1 MSEKIDPDR
10 NDEDRAAAPEIPG
23 EPAPES
29 RPAEP
34 EVHPKEGPAEEG
46 PSEDPAAD
54 ADRPENAL
62 EEMDPA
68 EDVSP
73 EAAAS
78 EYASAT
84 SDESEEKASSPDDAA
99 APELVA
105 KPSDPAEAEPSKD
118 ADAKTVPQKTSE
130 TADAAMNGADTLPA
144 EAPAKKRGLARK
156 ILLALLV
163 LILLAVAAV
172 GVLYT
177 QGKKKIFEEPVA
189 IREGAGV
196 EVVKDGATGRAVDIR
211 VRPGDTMR
219 SAVLRLKEAGFE
231 LDENLMRF
239 AFRLHPKTTAPM
251 HSGVFRF
258 PEGTTHAGVIDI
270 LTGPPLLDR
279 SVRIPDGA
287 PVWEVRKAFGAAEEL
302 EGKTSALDA
311 AAFAKAVGLPEGM
324 SPEGWFAPDTY
335 RYSSGTDDLALWRQA
350 YRCQKETLEAAWAT
364 RPADS
369 VLKTP
374 YEALILASII
384 EKETS
389 VDADRTKVSSVF
401 HNRLKRGMPLQ
412 TDPTVIYGIGP
423 EFNGNLTRA
432 DLRRPTPYNTYTM
445 NTLPPTPIA
454 MPSKASIEAA
464 VHPADTK
471 YLYFVARGDGTS
483 EFSRTLAEHNR
494 AVRRFILNKNQRI
507 KNKDSK

>member
-1 MSEKIDPDR
+1 MSEKIASDR
-10 NDEDRAAAPEIPG
+10 NDELEAAEPRTSGELAPETRTA
-23 EPAPES
+23 ESDVNPEMPREEGTS
-29 RPAEP
+29 GMTASDD
-34 EVHPKEGPAEEG
+34 VHADEKPKESADVTDA
-46 PSEDPAAD
+46 PSGE
-54 ADRPENAL
+54 
-62 EEMDPA
+62 
-68 EDVSP
+68 P
-73 EAAAS
+73 EAALPQEEPADK
-78 EYASAT
+78 EDAPKET
-84 SDESEEKASSPDDAA
+84 SDAETSE
-99 APELVA
+99 
-105 KPSDPAEAEPSKD
+105 EPSKKGD
-118 ADAKTVPQKTSE
+118 SE
-130 TADAAMNGADTLPA
+130 SSKGGESSEPPSDGA
-144 EAPAKKRGLARK
+144 APADGGAKPDPVSESAPVRKKSLAGK
-156 ILLALLV
+156 IFLGLLV
-163 LILLAVAAV
+163 LVLLAAAAA

-177 QGKKKIFEEPVA
+177 QGKKKIFEEPVP
-189 IREGAGV
+189 IREGAGT
-196 EVVKDGATGRAVDIR
+196 EVVREGVTLRAVDIR

-219 SAVLRLKEAGFE
+219 SVVLRLRDAGFE

-239 AFRLHPKTTAPM
+239 A
-251 HSGVFRF
+251 
-258 PEGTTHAGVIDI
+258 
-270 LTGPPLLDR
+270 
-279 SVRIPDGA
+279 
-287 PVWEVRKAFGAAEEL
+287 AAEEL
-302 EGKTSALDA
+302 EGKTAEMDA
-311 AAFAKAVGLPEGM
+311 EAFAKAVGLPEGM

-335 RYSSGTDDLALWRQA
+335 RYSSGTDDLPLWRQA
-350 YRCQKETLEAAWAT
+350 YRRQKETLETAWAT

-423 EFNGNLTRA
+423 DFNGNLTRA

-445 NTLPPTPIA
+445 NKLPPTPIA

-494 AVRRFILNKNQRI
+494 AVRRFILNKNQRS
-507 KNKDSK
+507 KTKDSK

>member
-84 SDESEEKASSPDDAA
+84 SDESEEKASSPD
-99 APELVA
+99 
-105 KPSDPAEAEPSKD
+105 
-118 ADAKTVPQKTSE
+118 
-130 TADAAMNGADTLPA
+130 AAMNGADTLPA

-163 LILLAVAAV
+163 LILLAAAAV

-231 LDENLMRF
+231 LGENLMRF

-350 YRCQKETLEAAWAT
+350 YRRQKETLESAWAT

>member
-84 SDESEEKASSPDDAA
+84 SDESEEKASSPD
-99 APELVA
+99 
-105 KPSDPAEAEPSKD
+105 
-118 ADAKTVPQKTSE
+118 
-130 TADAAMNGADTLPA
+130 AAMNGADSLPA

-163 LILLAVAAV
+163 LILLAAAAV

-350 YRCQKETLEAAWAT
+350 YRRQKETLESAWAT

>member
-78 EYASAT
+78 EYAPAT
-84 SDESEEKASSPDDAA
+84 SDESEEKASSP
-99 APELVA
+99 
-105 KPSDPAEAEPSKD
+105 
-118 ADAKTVPQKTSE
+118 
-130 TADAAMNGADTLPA
+130 DAAMNGADTLPA
-144 EAPAKKRGLARK
+144 EAPAKKRGLAGK
-156 ILLALLV
+156 VLLALLV
-163 LILLAVAAV
+163 LILLAAAAV

-196 EVVKDGATGRAVDIR
+196 EVVKDGAAGRAVDIR

-270 LTGPPLLDR
+270 LTGLPLLDR

-287 PVWEVRKAFGAAEEL
+287 PIWEVRKVFGAAEEL

-350 YRCQKETLEAAWAT
+350 YRRQKETLEAAWAT

>member
-10 NDEDRAAAPEIPG
+10 KDEDRTATPGIPG
-23 EPAPES
+23 APAPES

-34 EVHPKEGPAEEG
+34 EVRPGEKTSEERV
-46 PSEDPAAD
+46 PD
-54 ADRPENAL
+54 AGRPENA
-62 EEMDPA
+62 
-68 EDVSP
+68 SKG
-73 EAAAS
+73 EAAIEGAS
-78 EYASAT
+78 SEASGRT
-84 SDESEEKASSPDDAA
+84 SDATVGGEDEECACGDAA
-99 APELVA
+99 AGNVSSQEE
-105 KPSDPAEAEPSKD
+105 SEPAKD
-118 ADAKTVPQKTSE
+118 AGPDADGPTDSDKSDVVE
-130 TADAAMNGADTLPA
+130 DAFEPLPA
-144 EAPAKKRGLARK
+144 AAPPKKRGLAGK
-156 ILLALLV
+156 LLLGFFVLVLLA
-163 LILLAVAAV
+163 AAAA

-177 QGKKKIFEEPVA
+177 QGKKKIFEEPVS

-196 EVVKDGATGRAVDIR
+196 EVVRDGVTLRAVDVR

-219 SAVLRLKEAGFE
+219 SVVLRLRDAGFE
-231 LDENLMRF
+231 LDEHLMRF

-287 PVWEVRKAFGAAEEL
+287 PIWEVRKAFGAAEEL

-311 AAFAKAVGLPEGM
+311 AGFAKAVGLPEGM
-324 SPEGWFAPDTY
+324 CPEGWFAPDTY

-350 YRCQKETLEAAWAT
+350 YRRQKETLEAAWAT

-445 NTLPPTPIA
+445 NMLPPTPIA

>member
-1 MSEKIDPDR
+1 VSEKIDPDR

-84 SDESEEKASSPDDAA
+84 SDESEEKASSPD
-99 APELVA
+99 
-105 KPSDPAEAEPSKD
+105 
-118 ADAKTVPQKTSE
+118 
-130 TADAAMNGADTLPA
+130 AAMNGADTLPA

-163 LILLAVAAV
+163 LILLAAAAV

-196 EVVKDGATGRAVDIR
+196 ELVRDGVTLRAVDVR

-219 SAVLRLKEAGFE
+219 SVVLRLRDAGFE
-231 LDENLMRF
+231 LDEHLMRF

-302 EGKTSALDA
+302 EGKTAALDA

-350 YRCQKETLEAAWAT
+350 YRRQKETLEAAWAT

>member
-10 NDEDRAAAPEIPG
+10 KDEDRTAPPGIPG
-23 EPAPES
+23 APAPES

-34 EVHPKEGPAEEG
+34 EVRPGEKTSEERAPDDG
-46 PSEDPAAD
+46 
-54 ADRPENAL
+54 RPENASKGEAAIEGASSEASGRTSDTTVGGED
-62 EEMDPA
+62 EECACGDPA
-68 EDVSP
+68 AGNGSSQE
-73 EAAAS
+73 
-78 EYASAT
+78 
-84 SDESEEKASSPDDAA
+84 ESEPAKDAGPDADGPTDSDKSDVVEDAFEPLPAA
-99 APELVA
+99 AP
-105 KPSDPAEAEPSKD
+105 P
-118 ADAKTVPQKTSE
+118 
-130 TADAAMNGADTLPA
+130 
-144 EAPAKKRGLARK
+144 KKRGLAGK
-156 ILLALLV
+156 LFLGFFVLALL
-163 LILLAVAAV
+163 AAAAA

-177 QGKKKIFEEPVA
+177 QGKKKIFEEPVS

-196 EVVKDGATGRAVDIR
+196 EVVRDGVTLRAVDVR

-219 SAVLRLKEAGFE
+219 SVVLRLRDAGFE
-231 LDENLMRF
+231 LDEHLMRF

-287 PVWEVRKAFGAAEEL
+287 PIWEVRKAFGAAEEL

-311 AAFAKAVGLPEGM
+311 AAFAEAVGLPEGM

-350 YRCQKETLEAAWAT
+350 YRRQKETLEAAWAT

>member
-10 NDEDRAAAPEIPG
+10 KDEDRTATPGIPG
-23 EPAPES
+23 APAPES

-34 EVHPKEGPAEEG
+34 EVRPGEKTSEERAPG
-46 PSEDPAAD
+46 AG
-54 ADRPENAL
+54 RPENASKG
-62 EEMDPA
+62 EAAIEGASSEASGRTSDATVGGEDKECACGDPA
-68 EDVSP
+68 AGNGSSQE
-73 EAAAS
+73 
-78 EYASAT
+78 
-84 SDESEEKASSPDDAA
+84 ESEPAKDAGPDEDGPTDSDKSDVVEDAFEPLPAA
-99 APELVA
+99 AP
-105 KPSDPAEAEPSKD
+105 P
-118 ADAKTVPQKTSE
+118 
-130 TADAAMNGADTLPA
+130 
-144 EAPAKKRGLARK
+144 KKRGLAGK
-156 ILLALLV
+156 LLLGFFVLALL
-163 LILLAVAAV
+163 AAAAA

-177 QGKKKIFEEPVA
+177 QGKKKIFEEPVS

-196 EVVKDGATGRAVDIR
+196 EVVRDGVTLRAVDVR

-219 SAVLRLKEAGFE
+219 SVVLRLRDAGFE
-231 LDENLMRF
+231 LDEHLMRF

-287 PVWEVRKAFGAAEEL
+287 PIWEVRKAFGAAEEL
-302 EGKTSALDA
+302 EGKTSVLDA
-311 AAFAKAVGLPEGM
+311 AAFAEAVGLPEGM

-350 YRCQKETLEAAWAT
+350 YRRQKETLEAAWAT

-423 EFNGNLTRA
+423 EFDGNLTRA

-471 YLYFVARGDGTS
+471 YLYFVARGDGAS

>member
-10 NDEDRAAAPEIPG
+10 KDEDRTATPGIPG
-23 EPAPES
+23 APAPEA

-34 EVHPKEGPAEEG
+34 EVRPGEKTSEERA
-46 PSEDPAAD
+46 PD
-54 ADRPENAL
+54 AGRPENASKGEAAIEGASSEASGRMSDATVGGED
-62 EEMDPA
+62 EECACGDPA
-68 EDVSP
+68 AGNVSSQ
-73 EAAAS
+73 E
-78 EYASAT
+78 
-84 SDESEEKASSPDDAA
+84 ESEPAKDAGPDADGPTDSDKSDVVEDAFEPLPAA
-99 APELVA
+99 AP
-105 KPSDPAEAEPSKD
+105 P
-118 ADAKTVPQKTSE
+118 
-130 TADAAMNGADTLPA
+130 
-144 EAPAKKRGLARK
+144 KKRGLAGK
-156 ILLALLV
+156 LLLGFFVLVLLA
-163 LILLAVAAV
+163 AAAA

-177 QGKKKIFEEPVA
+177 QGKKKIFEEPVS

-196 EVVKDGATGRAVDIR
+196 EVVRDGVTLRAVDVR

-219 SAVLRLKEAGFE
+219 SVVLRLRDAGFE
-231 LDENLMRF
+231 LDEHLMRF

-287 PVWEVRKAFGAAEEL
+287 PIWEVRKAFGAAEEL
-302 EGKTSALDA
+302 EGKTSVLDA
-311 AAFAKAVGLPEGM
+311 AAFAEAVGLPEGM

-350 YRCQKETLEAAWAT
+350 YRRQKETLEAAWAT

>member
-1 MSEKIDPDR
+1 MSEKIASDR
-10 NDEDRAAAPEIPG
+10 NDELADAESRTPEDPAPETRTAESEVRPEEGTDGTPAVDAAPADDKTGESSVVTNEPSG
-23 EPAPES
+23 EPQEVSTREEPSEKDAALKETPAVEAAEKSAAEREAEDPKGSEAALPDSAEPAP
-29 RPAEP
+29 AET
-34 EVHPKEGPAEEG
+34 
-46 PSEDPAAD
+46 
-54 ADRPENAL
+54 R
-62 EEMDPA
+62 
-68 EDVSP
+68 
-73 EAAAS
+73 
-78 EYASAT
+78 T
-84 SDESEEKASSPDDAA
+84 
-99 APELVA
+99 
-105 KPSDPAEAEPSKD
+105 EAEP
-118 ADAKTVPQKTSE
+118 VPVR
-130 TADAAMNGADTLPA
+130 
-144 EAPAKKRGLARK
+144 KKSLVGK

-163 LILLAVAAV
+163 LVLLAVAAA

-177 QGKKKIFEEPVA
+177 QGKKKIFEEPVS
-189 IREGAGV
+189 IRDGAGV
-196 EVVKDGATGRAVDIR
+196 ELVRDGVTLRAVDVR

-219 SAVLRLKEAGFE
+219 SVVLRLRDAGFE
-231 LDENLMRF
+231 LDEHLMRF

-350 YRCQKETLEAAWAT
+350 YRRQKETLEAAWAT

-423 EFNGNLTRA
+423 DFNGNLTRA

-494 AVRRFILNKNQRI
+494 AVRRFILNKNQRS
-507 KNKDSK
+507 KTKDSK

>member
-10 NDEDRAAAPEIPG
+10 KDEDRTATPGIPG
-23 EPAPES
+23 APAPES

-34 EVHPKEGPAEEG
+34 EVRPGEKTSEERA
-46 PSEDPAAD
+46 PD
-54 ADRPENAL
+54 AGRPENASKGEAAIEGASSEASGRTSDATVGGED
-62 EEMDPA
+62 EECACGDPA
-68 EDVSP
+68 AGNVSSQ
-73 EAAAS
+73 E
-78 EYASAT
+78 
-84 SDESEEKASSPDDAA
+84 ESEPAKDAGPDADGPTDSDKSDVVEDAFEPLPAA
-99 APELVA
+99 AP
-105 KPSDPAEAEPSKD
+105 P
-118 ADAKTVPQKTSE
+118 
-130 TADAAMNGADTLPA
+130 
-144 EAPAKKRGLARK
+144 KKRGLAGK
-156 ILLALLV
+156 LLLGFFVLVLLA
-163 LILLAVAAV
+163 AAAA

-177 QGKKKIFEEPVA
+177 QGKKKIFEEPVS

-196 EVVKDGATGRAVDIR
+196 EVVRDGVTLRAVDVR

-219 SAVLRLKEAGFE
+219 SVVLRLRDAGFE
-231 LDENLMRF
+231 LDEHLMRF

-287 PVWEVRKAFGAAEEL
+287 PIWEVRKAFGAAEEL

-311 AAFAKAVGLPEGM
+311 AGFAKAVGLPEGM

-350 YRCQKETLEAAWAT
+350 YRRQKETLEAAWAT

-423 EFNGNLTRA
+423 EFDGNLTRA

>member
-10 NDEDRAAAPEIPG
+10 KDEDRTATPGIPG
-23 EPAPES
+23 APAPES

-34 EVHPKEGPAEEG
+34 EVRPGEKTSEERA
-46 PSEDPAAD
+46 PD
-54 ADRPENAL
+54 AGRPENASKGEAAIEGASSEASGRTSDATVGGED
-62 EEMDPA
+62 EECACGDPA
-68 EDVSP
+68 AGNVSSQ
-73 EAAAS
+73 E
-78 EYASAT
+78 
-84 SDESEEKASSPDDAA
+84 ESEPAKDAGPDADGPTDSDKSDVVEDAFEPLPAA
-99 APELVA
+99 AP
-105 KPSDPAEAEPSKD
+105 P
-118 ADAKTVPQKTSE
+118 
-130 TADAAMNGADTLPA
+130 
-144 EAPAKKRGLARK
+144 KKRGLAGK
-156 ILLALLV
+156 LLLGFFVLVLLA
-163 LILLAVAAV
+163 AAAA

-177 QGKKKIFEEPVA
+177 QGKKKIFEEPVS

-196 EVVKDGATGRAVDIR
+196 EVVRDGVTLRAVDVR

-219 SAVLRLKEAGFE
+219 SVVLRLRDAGFE
-231 LDENLMRF
+231 LDEHLMRF

-270 LTGPPLLDR
+270 LTGPPLLDC

-287 PVWEVRKAFGAAEEL
+287 PIWEVRKAFGAAEEL
-302 EGKTSALDA
+302 EGKTSVLDA
-311 AAFAKAVGLPEGM
+311 AAFAEAVGLPEGM

-350 YRCQKETLEAAWAT
+350 YRRQKETLEAAWAT

>member
-1 MSEKIDPDR
+1 MSEKIASDR
-10 NDEDRAAAPEIPG
+10 NDELEAAEPRTSG
-23 EPAPES
+23 EPAPET
-29 RPAEP
+29 RTAESDVNP
-34 EVHPKEGPAEEG
+34 EMPREEGTSGMTASDDVHADKKPKESVDVTDA
-46 PSEDPAAD
+46 PSGE
-54 ADRPENAL
+54 
-62 EEMDPA
+62 
-68 EDVSP
+68 P
-73 EAAAS
+73 EAALPQEEPADKEDAPKETS
-78 EYASAT
+78 E
-84 SDESEEKASSPDDAA
+84 
-99 APELVA
+99 
-105 KPSDPAEAEPSKD
+105 EPSKKGD
-118 ADAKTVPQKTSE
+118 SE
-130 TADAAMNGADTLPA
+130 SSKGGESSEPPSDGA
-144 EAPAKKRGLARK
+144 APADGGAKPDPVSESAPVRKKSLAGK
-156 ILLALLV
+156 IFLGLLV
-163 LILLAVAAV
+163 LVLLAAAAA

-177 QGKKKIFEEPVA
+177 QGKKKIFEEPVP
-189 IREGAGV
+189 IREGAGT
-196 EVVKDGATGRAVDIR
+196 EVVREGVTLRAVDIR

-219 SAVLRLKEAGFE
+219 SVVLRLRDAGFE

-287 PVWEVRKAFGAAEEL
+287 PIWEVRKAFGAAEEL
-302 EGKTSALDA
+302 EGKTAEMDA
-311 AAFAKAVGLPEGM
+311 EAFAKAVGLPEGM

-335 RYSSGTDDLALWRQA
+335 RYSSGTDDLPLWRQA
-350 YRCQKETLEAAWAT
+350 YRRQKETLEAAWAT

-423 EFNGNLTRA
+423 DFNGNLTRA

-445 NTLPPTPIA
+445 NKLPPTPIA

-494 AVRRFILNKNQRI
+494 AVRRFILNKNQRS
-507 KNKDSK
+507 KTKDSK

>member
-10 NDEDRAAAPEIPG
+10 KDEDRTATPVIPG
-23 EPAPES
+23 APAPES

-34 EVHPKEGPAEEG
+34 EVRPGEET
-46 PSEDPAAD
+46 PEERAPD
-54 ADRPENAL
+54 AGRPENASK
-62 EEMDPA
+62 E
-68 EDVSP
+68 
-73 EAAAS
+73 EAALEGAS
-78 EYASAT
+78 SEASASDRT
-84 SDESEEKASSPDDAA
+84 SDATVGGEDQECACGDAA
-99 APELVA
+99 AGNGSSLEE
-105 KPSDPAEAEPSKD
+105 SEPAKD
-118 ADAKTVPQKTSE
+118 AGPDADGPTDSDKSDVVEDASE
-130 TADAAMNGADTLPA
+130 PLPA
-144 EAPAKKRGLARK
+144 VAPPKKRGLAGK
-156 ILLALLV
+156 LLLGFFV
-163 LILLAVAAV
+163 LAFLAASAA

-177 QGKKKIFEEPVA
+177 QGKKKIFEEPVS

-196 EVVKDGATGRAVDIR
+196 ELVRDGVTLRAVDIR

-219 SAVLRLKEAGFE
+219 SVVLRLWDAGFE
-231 LDENLMRF
+231 LDEHLMRF

-270 LTGPPLLDR
+270 LTGLPLLDR
-279 SVRIPDGA
+279 TVRIPDGA
-287 PVWEVRKAFGAAEEL
+287 PIWEVRKAFGAAEEL
-302 EGKTSALDA
+302 EGKTAEMDA
-311 AAFAKAVGLPEGM
+311 EAFAKAVGLPEGM

-335 RYSSGTDDLALWRQA
+335 RYSSGTDDLPLWRQA
-350 YRCQKETLEAAWAT
+350 YRRQKETLEAAWAT

-423 EFNGNLTRA
+423 DFNGNLTRA

-445 NTLPPTPIA
+445 NKLPPTPIA

-494 AVRRFILNKNQRI
+494 AVRRFILNKNLRS
-507 KNKDSK
+507 KTKDSK

>member
-23 EPAPES
+23 EPAPEF

-84 SDESEEKASSPDDAA
+84 SDESEEKASSR
-99 APELVA
+99 
-105 KPSDPAEAEPSKD
+105 
-118 ADAKTVPQKTSE
+118 
-130 TADAAMNGADTLPA
+130 DAAMNGADTLPA

-163 LILLAVAAV
+163 LILLAAAAV

-350 YRCQKETLEAAWAT
+350 YRRQKETLEAAWAT

>member
-84 SDESEEKASSPDDAA
+84 SDESEEKASSPD
-99 APELVA
+99 
-105 KPSDPAEAEPSKD
+105 
-118 ADAKTVPQKTSE
+118 
-130 TADAAMNGADTLPA
+130 AAMNGADTLPA

-163 LILLAVAAV
+163 LILLAAAAV

-177 QGKKKIFEEPVA
+177 QGEKKIFEEPVA

-350 YRCQKETLEAAWAT
+350 YRRQKETLEAAWAT

>member
-84 SDESEEKASSPDDAA
+84 SDESEEKASSPD
-99 APELVA
+99 
-105 KPSDPAEAEPSKD
+105 
-118 ADAKTVPQKTSE
+118 
-130 TADAAMNGADTLPA
+130 AAMNGADTLPA

-163 LILLAVAAV
+163 LILLAAAAV

-196 EVVKDGATGRAVDIR
+196 EVVKDGATGRAVDVR

-219 SAVLRLKEAGFE
+219 SVVLRLRDAGFE
-231 LDENLMRF
+231 LDEHLMRF

-350 YRCQKETLEAAWAT
+350 YRRQKETLEAAWAT

>member
-1 MSEKIDPDR
+1 MSEKIASDR
-10 NDEDRAAAPEIPG
+10 NDELEAAEPRTSGELAPETRTA
-23 EPAPES
+23 ESDVNPEMPREEGTS
-29 RPAEP
+29 GMTASDD
-34 EVHPKEGPAEEG
+34 VHADEKPKESADVTDA
-46 PSEDPAAD
+46 PSGE
-54 ADRPENAL
+54 
-62 EEMDPA
+62 
-68 EDVSP
+68 P
-73 EAAAS
+73 EAALPQEEPADK
-78 EYASAT
+78 EDAPKET
-84 SDESEEKASSPDDAA
+84 SDAETSE
-99 APELVA
+99 
-105 KPSDPAEAEPSKD
+105 EPSKKGD
-118 ADAKTVPQKTSE
+118 SE
-130 TADAAMNGADTLPA
+130 SSKGGESSEPPSDGA
-144 EAPAKKRGLARK
+144 APADGGAKPDPVSESAPVRKKSLAGK
-156 ILLALLV
+156 IFLGLLV
-163 LILLAVAAV
+163 LVLLAAAAA

-177 QGKKKIFEEPVA
+177 QGKKKIFEEPVP
-189 IREGAGV
+189 IREGAGT
-196 EVVKDGATGRAVDIR
+196 EVVREGVTLRAVDIR

-219 SAVLRLKEAGFE
+219 SVVLRLRDAGFE

-270 LTGPPLLDR
+270 LTGLPLLDR
-279 SVRIPDGA
+279 TVRIPDGA
-287 PVWEVRKAFGAAEEL
+287 PIWEVRKAFGAAEEL
-302 EGKTSALDA
+302 EGKTAEMDA
-311 AAFAKAVGLPEGM
+311 EAFAKAVGLPEGM

-335 RYSSGTDDLALWRQA
+335 RYSSGTDDLPLWRQA
-350 YRCQKETLEAAWAT
+350 YRRQKETLETAWAT

-423 EFNGNLTRA
+423 DFNGNLTRA

-445 NTLPPTPIA
+445 NKLPPTPIA

-494 AVRRFILNKNQRI
+494 AVRRFILNKNQRS
-507 KNKDSK
+507 KTKDSK

>member
-10 NDEDRAAAPEIPG
+10 KDEDRTATPVIPG
-23 EPAPES
+23 APAPES

-34 EVHPKEGPAEEG
+34 EVRPGEET
-46 PSEDPAAD
+46 PEERAPD
-54 ADRPENAL
+54 AGRPENASK
-62 EEMDPA
+62 E
-68 EDVSP
+68 
-73 EAAAS
+73 EAALEGAS
-78 EYASAT
+78 SEASASDRT
-84 SDESEEKASSPDDAA
+84 SDATVGGEDQECACGDAA
-99 APELVA
+99 AGNGSSLEE
-105 KPSDPAEAEPSKD
+105 SEPAKD
-118 ADAKTVPQKTSE
+118 AGPAADGLTDSDKSDVVEDASE
-130 TADAAMNGADTLPA
+130 PLPA
-144 EAPAKKRGLARK
+144 VAPPKKRGLAGK
-156 ILLALLV
+156 LLLGFFVLALL
-163 LILLAVAAV
+163 AASAA

-177 QGKKKIFEEPVA
+177 QGKKKIFEEPVS

-196 EVVKDGATGRAVDIR
+196 ELVRDGVTLRAVDIR

-219 SAVLRLKEAGFE
+219 SVVLRLRDAGFE

-270 LTGPPLLDR
+270 LTGPPLQDR

-287 PVWEVRKAFGAAEEL
+287 PIWEVRKAFGAAEEL
-302 EGKTSALDA
+302 EGKTAEMDA
-311 AAFAKAVGLPEGM
+311 EAFAKAVGLPEGM

-335 RYSSGTDDLALWRQA
+335 RYSSGTDDLPLWRQA
-350 YRCQKETLEAAWAT
+350 YRRQKETLEAAWAT

-423 EFNGNLTRA
+423 DFNGNLTRA

-445 NTLPPTPIA
+445 NKLPPTPIA

-494 AVRRFILNKNQRI
+494 AVRRFILNKNQRS
-507 KNKDSK
+507 KTKDSK

>member
-1 MSEKIDPDR
+1 MSDKIPSDR
-10 NDEDRAAAPEIPG
+10 NDELRAANPLSSGETAPEPRTAEPDAG
-23 EPAPES
+23 PEVSREEGTSGTNASDAVAAGAQPEESAAVQAAPSEESESALPREEPVEKEAAPKETPAVEAAEKPAAEREAQDPKGSEADAPDPVEPAP
-29 RPAEP
+29 
-34 EVHPKEGPAEEG
+34 
-46 PSEDPAAD
+46 SE
-54 ADRPENAL
+54 
-62 EEMDPA
+62 
-68 EDVSP
+68 
-73 EAAAS
+73 
-78 EYASAT
+78 T
-84 SDESEEKASSPDDAA
+84 KTESEP
-99 APELVA
+99 APVRKKSLV
-105 KPSDPAEAEPSKD
+105 
-118 ADAKTVPQKTSE
+118 
-130 TADAAMNGADTLPA
+130 G
-144 EAPAKKRGLARK
+144 K
-156 ILLALLV
+156 ILLGLLV
-163 LILLAVAAV
+163 LALLAAAAV

-350 YRCQKETLEAAWAT
+350 YRRQKETLEAAWAT

>member
-1 MSEKIDPDR
+1 MSEKIASDR
-10 NDEDRAAAPEIPG
+10 NDEHEAAEPRTSG
-23 EPAPES
+23 EPAPET
-29 RPAEP
+29 RTAESDVNP
-34 EVHPKEGPAEEG
+34 EMPREEGTTGTTASDDVHADEKPKESADVTDAPSGEPQAALPQEEPADK
-46 PSEDPAAD
+46 EDAPKET
-54 ADRPENAL
+54 PT
-62 EEMDPA
+62 A
-68 EDVSP
+68 E
-73 EAAAS
+73 
-78 EYASAT
+78 T
-84 SDESEEKASSPDDAA
+84 SG
-99 APELVA
+99 
-105 KPSDPAEAEPSKD
+105 EPSKKGD
-118 ADAKTVPQKTSE
+118 EERAKTAESSE
-130 TADAAMNGADTLPA
+130 LLSDGA
-144 EAPAKKRGLARK
+144 APADGGAKPDPVPEPAPVRKKGLAGK
-156 ILLALLV
+156 IFLGIFVLVLLA
-163 LILLAVAAV
+163 AAAA

-177 QGKKKIFEEPVA
+177 QGKKKIFEEPVP
-189 IREGAGV
+189 IREGAGT
-196 EVVKDGATGRAVDIR
+196 EVVREGVTQRVVDI
-211 VRPGDTMR
+211 
-219 SAVLRLKEAGFE
+219 
-231 LDENLMRF
+231 LMRF

-287 PVWEVRKAFGAAEEL
+287 PIWEVRKAFGAAEEL
-302 EGKTSALDA
+302 EGKTAEMDA
-311 AAFAKAVGLPEGM
+311 EAFAKAVGLPEGM

-350 YRCQKETLEAAWAT
+350 YRRQKETLEAAWAT

-423 EFNGNLTRA
+423 DFNGNLTRA

-445 NTLPPTPIA
+445 NKLPPTPIA

-494 AVRRFILNKNQRI
+494 AVRRFILNKNQRS
-507 KNKDSK
+507 KTKDSK

>member
-84 SDESEEKASSPDDAA
+84 SDESEEKASSPD
-99 APELVA
+99 
-105 KPSDPAEAEPSKD
+105 
-118 ADAKTVPQKTSE
+118 
-130 TADAAMNGADTLPA
+130 AAMNGADTLPA

-163 LILLAVAAV
+163 LILLAAAAV

-219 SAVLRLKEAGFE
+219 SAVLRLKEVGFE

-350 YRCQKETLEAAWAT
+350 YRRQKETLEAAWAT

>member
-1 MSEKIDPDR
+1 MSEKINPDR

-84 SDESEEKASSPDDAA
+84 SDESEEKASSPD
-99 APELVA
+99 
-105 KPSDPAEAEPSKD
+105 
-118 ADAKTVPQKTSE
+118 
-130 TADAAMNGADTLPA
+130 AAMNGADTLPA

-163 LILLAVAAV
+163 LILLAAAAV

-350 YRCQKETLEAAWAT
+350 YRRQKETLEAAWAT

>member
-10 NDEDRAAAPEIPG
+10 KDEDRTATPVIPG
-23 EPAPES
+23 APAPES

-34 EVHPKEGPAEEG
+34 EVRPGEET
-46 PSEDPAAD
+46 PEERAPD
-54 ADRPENAL
+54 AGRPENASK
-62 EEMDPA
+62 E
-68 EDVSP
+68 
-73 EAAAS
+73 EAALEGAS
-78 EYASAT
+78 SEASASDRT
-84 SDESEEKASSPDDAA
+84 SDATVGGEDQECACGDAA
-99 APELVA
+99 AGNGSSLEE
-105 KPSDPAEAEPSKD
+105 SEPAKD
-118 ADAKTVPQKTSE
+118 AGPDADGPTDSDKSDVVEDASE
-130 TADAAMNGADTLPA
+130 PLPA
-144 EAPAKKRGLARK
+144 AAPPKKRGLAGK
-156 ILLALLV
+156 LLLGFFV
-163 LILLAVAAV
+163 LAFLAASAA

-177 QGKKKIFEEPVA
+177 QGKKKIFEEPVS

-196 EVVKDGATGRAVDIR
+196 ELVRDGVTLRAVDIR

-219 SAVLRLKEAGFE
+219 SVVLRLRDAGFE

-270 LTGPPLLDR
+270 LTGLPLLDR
-279 SVRIPDGA
+279 TVRIPDGA
-287 PVWEVRKAFGAAEEL
+287 PIWEVRKAFGAAEEL
-302 EGKTSALDA
+302 EGKTAEMDA
-311 AAFAKAVGLPEGM
+311 EAFAKAVGLPEGM

-335 RYSSGTDDLALWRQA
+335 RYSSGTDDLPLWRQA
-350 YRCQKETLEAAWAT
+350 YRRQKETLEAAWAT

-423 EFNGNLTRA
+423 DFNGNLTRA

-445 NTLPPTPIA
+445 NKLPPTPIA

-494 AVRRFILNKNQRI
+494 AVRRFILNKTQR
-507 KNKDSK
+507 KKDSK

>member
-23 EPAPES
+23 APAPES

-34 EVHPKEGPAEEG
+34 EIRPGEET
-46 PSEDPAAD
+46 SEERAPD
-54 ADRPENAL
+54 AGRPENASK
-62 EEMDPA
+62 E
-68 EDVSP
+68 
-73 EAAAS
+73 EAALEGAS
-78 EYASAT
+78 SEASASDRT
-84 SDESEEKASSPDDAA
+84 SDATVGGEDQECACGDAA
-99 APELVA
+99 AGNGSSLEE
-105 KPSDPAEAEPSKD
+105 SEPAKD
-118 ADAKTVPQKTSE
+118 AGPDADGPTDSNKSDVVEDASE
-130 TADAAMNGADTLPA
+130 PLPA
-144 EAPAKKRGLARK
+144 AAPPKKRGLAGK
-156 ILLALLV
+156 LLLGFFVLALLT
-163 LILLAVAAV
+163 AAAA

-177 QGKKKIFEEPVA
+177 QGKKKIFEEPVS

-196 EVVKDGATGRAVDIR
+196 ELVRDGVTLRAVDVR

-219 SAVLRLKEAGFE
+219 SVVLRLRDAGFE
-231 LDENLMRF
+231 LDEHLMRF

-287 PVWEVRKAFGAAEEL
+287 PVWEVRKTFGAAEEL

-335 RYSSGTDDLALWRQA
+335 RYSSGTDDLPLWRQA
-350 YRCQKETLEAAWAT
+350 YRRQKETLEAAWAT

-423 EFNGNLTRA
+423 DFNGNLTRA

-445 NTLPPTPIA
+445 NKLPPTPIA

-494 AVRRFILNKNQRI
+494 AVRRFILNKNQRS
-507 KNKDSK
+507 KTKDSK

>member
-46 PSEDPAAD
+46 PSEEPAAD

-84 SDESEEKASSPDDAA
+84 SDESEEKASSPD
-99 APELVA
+99 
-105 KPSDPAEAEPSKD
+105 
-118 ADAKTVPQKTSE
+118 
-130 TADAAMNGADTLPA
+130 AAMNGADTLPA

-163 LILLAVAAV
+163 LILLAAAAV

-350 YRCQKETLEAAWAT
+350 YRRQKETLESAWAT

-483 EFSRTLAEHNR
+483 KFSRTLAEHNR

>member
-10 NDEDRAAAPEIPG
+10 KDEDRTATPGIPG
-23 EPAPES
+23 APAPES

-34 EVHPKEGPAEEG
+34 EVRPGEKTSEERA
-46 PSEDPAAD
+46 PD
-54 ADRPENAL
+54 AGRPENASKGEAAIEGASSEASGRTSDATVGGED
-62 EEMDPA
+62 EECACGDPA
-68 EDVSP
+68 AGNGSSQE
-73 EAAAS
+73 
-78 EYASAT
+78 
-84 SDESEEKASSPDDAA
+84 ESEPAKDAGPDEDGPTDSDKSDVVEDAFEPLSAA
-99 APELVA
+99 AP
-105 KPSDPAEAEPSKD
+105 P
-118 ADAKTVPQKTSE
+118 
-130 TADAAMNGADTLPA
+130 
-144 EAPAKKRGLARK
+144 KKRGLAGKR
-156 ILLALLV
+156 LRGFFVLALL
-163 LILLAVAAV
+163 AAAAA

-177 QGKKKIFEEPVA
+177 QGKKKIFEEPVS

-196 EVVKDGATGRAVDIR
+196 EVVRDGVTLRAVDVR

-219 SAVLRLKEAGFE
+219 SVVLRLRDAGFE
-231 LDENLMRF
+231 LDEHLMRF

-287 PVWEVRKAFGAAEEL
+287 PIWEVRKAFGAAEEL
-302 EGKTSALDA
+302 EGKTSVLDA
-311 AAFAKAVGLPEGM
+311 AAFAEAVGLPEGM

-350 YRCQKETLEAAWAT
+350 YRRQKETLEAAWAT

-369 VLKTP
+369 VLTTP

-423 EFNGNLTRA
+423 DFNGNLTRA

-445 NTLPPTPIA
+445 NKLPPTPIA

-494 AVRRFILNKNQRI
+494 AVRRFILNKTQR
-507 KNKDSK
+507 KKDSK

>member
-1 MSEKIDPDR
+1 MSEKIASDR
-10 NDEDRAAAPEIPG
+10 NDELEAAEPRSCG
-23 EPAPES
+23 EPAPET
-29 RPAEP
+29 RTAESDVGP
-34 EVHPKEGPAEEG
+34 DVPRKEGACGTHASDAAPKE
-46 PSEDPAAD
+46 AD
-54 ADRPENAL
+54 
-62 EEMDPA
+62 
-68 EDVSP
+68 P
-73 EAAAS
+73 EAS
-78 EYASAT
+78 ASAT
-84 SDESEEKASSPDDAA
+84 DAPLAETESTAPDEEPSDKESAPKESLEIEPSDAPEAPGNADDPTETKAPAPDSVESAPSEAKTESEPPPGRRKS
-99 APELVA
+99 
-105 KPSDPAEAEPSKD
+105 
-118 ADAKTVPQKTSE
+118 
-130 TADAAMNGADTLPA
+130 
-144 EAPAKKRGLARK
+144 LAGR
-156 ILLALLV
+156 IFLGVVVLALL
-163 LILLAVAAV
+163 AAAAA

-177 QGKKKIFEEPVA
+177 QGKKKIFEEPVPIRDGA
-189 IREGAGV
+189 GTEVVREGV
-196 EVVKDGATGRAVDIR
+196 TTRAVDIR

-270 LTGPPLLDR
+270 LTGLPLLDR
-279 SVRIPDGA
+279 TVRIPDGA
-287 PVWEVRKAFGAAEEL
+287 PIWEVRKTFGAAEEL
-302 EGKTSALDA
+302 EGKTAEMDA
-311 AAFAKAVGLPEGM
+311 EAFAKAVGLPEGM

-335 RYSSGTDDLALWRQA
+335 RYSSGTDDLPLWRQA
-350 YRCQKETLEAAWAT
+350 YRRQKETLEAAWAT

-423 EFNGNLTRA
+423 DFNGNLTRA

-445 NTLPPTPIA
+445 NKLPPTPIA

-494 AVRRFILNKNQRI
+494 AVRRFILNKSQR
-507 KNKDSK
+507 KKDSK

>member
-84 SDESEEKASSPDDAA
+84 SDESEEKASSPD
-99 APELVA
+99 
-105 KPSDPAEAEPSKD
+105 
-118 ADAKTVPQKTSE
+118 
-130 TADAAMNGADTLPA
+130 AAMNGADTLPA

-163 LILLAVAAV
+163 LILLAAAAV

-196 EVVKDGATGRAVDIR
+196 ELVRDGVTLRAVDVR

-219 SAVLRLKEAGFE
+219 SVVLRLRDAGFE
-231 LDENLMRF
+231 LDEHLMRF

-302 EGKTSALDA
+302 EGKTAALDA

-350 YRCQKETLEAAWAT
+350 YRRQKETLEAAWAT

>member
-84 SDESEEKASSPDDAA
+84 SDESEEKASSPD
-99 APELVA
+99 
-105 KPSDPAEAEPSKD
+105 
-118 ADAKTVPQKTSE
+118 
-130 TADAAMNGADTLPA
+130 AAMNGADTLPA

-163 LILLAVAAV
+163 LILLAAAAV

-350 YRCQKETLEAAWAT
+350 YRRQKETLEAAWAT

>member
-84 SDESEEKASSPDDAA
+84 SDESEEKASSPD
-99 APELVA
+99 
-105 KPSDPAEAEPSKD
+105 
-118 ADAKTVPQKTSE
+118 
-130 TADAAMNGADTLPA
+130 AAMNGADTLPA

-163 LILLAVAAV
+163 LILLAAAAV

-350 YRCQKETLEAAWAT
+350 YRRQKETLESAWAT

>member
-10 NDEDRAAAPEIPG
+10 KDEDRTAPPGIPG
-23 EPAPES
+23 APAPES

-34 EVHPKEGPAEEG
+34 EVRPGEKTSEERA
-46 PSEDPAAD
+46 PD
-54 ADRPENAL
+54 AGRPENASKGEAAIEGASSEASGRTSDATVGGED
-62 EEMDPA
+62 EECACGDPA
-68 EDVSP
+68 AGNVSSQ
-73 EAAAS
+73 E
-78 EYASAT
+78 
-84 SDESEEKASSPDDAA
+84 ESEPAKDAGPDADGPTDSDKSDVVEDAFEPLPAA
-99 APELVA
+99 AP
-105 KPSDPAEAEPSKD
+105 P
-118 ADAKTVPQKTSE
+118 
-130 TADAAMNGADTLPA
+130 
-144 EAPAKKRGLARK
+144 KKRGLAGK
-156 ILLALLV
+156 LLLGFFVLVLLA
-163 LILLAVAAV
+163 AAAA

-177 QGKKKIFEEPVA
+177 QGKKKIFEEPVS

-196 EVVKDGATGRAVDIR
+196 EVVRDGVTLRAVDVR

-219 SAVLRLKEAGFE
+219 SVVLRLRDAGFE
-231 LDENLMRF
+231 LDEHLMRF

-287 PVWEVRKAFGAAEEL
+287 PIWEVRKAFGAAEEL
-302 EGKTSALDA
+302 EGKTSVLDA
-311 AAFAKAVGLPEGM
+311 AAFAEAVGLPEGM

-350 YRCQKETLEAAWAT
+350 YRRQKETLEAAWAM

>member
-84 SDESEEKASSPDDAA
+84 SDESEEKASSPD
-99 APELVA
+99 
-105 KPSDPAEAEPSKD
+105 
-118 ADAKTVPQKTSE
+118 
-130 TADAAMNGADTLPA
+130 AAMNGADTLPA

-163 LILLAVAAV
+163 LILLAAAAV

-350 YRCQKETLEAAWAT
+350 YRRQKETLEAAWAT

-423 EFNGNLTRA
+423 DFNGNLTRA

-445 NTLPPTPIA
+445 NKLPPTPIA

-494 AVRRFILNKNQRI
+494 AVRRFILNKNQQ
-507 KNKDSK
+507 KKTKDSK

>member
-23 EPAPES
+23 KPAPES

-34 EVHPKEGPAEEG
+34 EVRPKEESSEERAAAAE
-46 PSEDPAAD
+46 
-54 ADRPENAL
+54 RPENAS
-62 EEMDPA
+62 EEMAPA

-78 EYASAT
+78 ENASAT
-84 SDESEEKASSPDDAA
+84 SDESGERASSPDDAA
-99 APELVA
+99 APESDA
-105 KPSDPAEAEPSKD
+105 KPSDPTEAEPSKD
-118 ADAKTVPQKTSE
+118 ADAETVPQKLSE
-130 TADAAMNGADTLPA
+130 TADAAVDGTDSLSAK
-144 EAPAKKRGLARK
+144 APGKKRGLAGK
-156 ILLALLV
+156 ILLGLLV
-163 LILLAVAAV
+163 LMLLAAAAA

-177 QGKKKIFEEPVA
+177 QGKKKIFEEPVTV
-189 IREGAGV
+189 REGAGV
-196 EVVKDGATGRAVDIR
+196 EVVKDGISQRAVDIR

-231 LDENLMRF
+231 LDERLMRF

-270 LTGPPLLDR
+270 LTGLPLLDR
-279 SVRIPDGA
+279 TVRIPDGA
-287 PVWEVRKAFGAAEEL
+287 PIWEVRKVFGAAEEL
-302 EGKTSALDA
+302 EGKTETLDA
-311 AAFAKAVGLPEGM
+311 EAFAKAVGLPEGM

-335 RYSSGTDDLALWRQA
+335 RYSSGTDDLPLWRQA
-350 YRCQKETLEAAWAT
+350 YRRQKETLEAAWAT

-423 EFNGNLTRA
+423 DFNGNLTRA

-445 NTLPPTPIA
+445 NKLPPTPIA

-494 AVRRFILNKNQRI
+494 AVRRFILNKNQRS
-507 KNKDSK
+507 KTKDSK

>member
-1 MSEKIDPDR
+1 MSEKIASDR
-10 NDEDRAAAPEIPG
+10 NDEHEAAEPRTSG
-23 EPAPES
+23 EPAPET
-29 RPAEP
+29 RTAESDVNP
-34 EVHPKEGPAEEG
+34 EMPREEGTTGTTASDDVHADEKPKESADVTDAPSGEPQAALPQEEPADKEDAPKETPAAG
-46 PSEDPAAD
+46 AQPDPAPAP
-54 ADRPENAL
+54 APAPNPRPPGNNGHAMSDL
-62 EEMDPA
+62 
-68 EDVSP
+68 VLFK
-73 EAAAS
+73 EAAPPVI
-78 EYASAT
+78 YT
-84 SDESEEKASSPDDAA
+84 
-99 APELVA
+99 
-105 KPSDPAEAEPSKD
+105 
-118 ADAKTVPQKTSE
+118 Q
-130 TADAAMNGADTLPA
+130 G
-144 EAPAKKRGLARK
+144 
-156 ILLALLV
+156 
-163 LILLAVAAV
+163 

-177 QGKKKIFEEPVA
+177 QGKKKIFEEPVP
-189 IREGAGV
+189 IREGAGT
-196 EVVKDGATGRAVDIR
+196 EVVREGVTQRVVDIR

-219 SAVLRLKEAGFE
+219 SAVLRLRDAGFE

-287 PVWEVRKAFGAAEEL
+287 PIWEVRKAFGAAEEL
-302 EGKTSALDA
+302 EGKTAEMDA
-311 AAFAKAVGLPEGM
+311 EAFAKAVGLPEGM

-350 YRCQKETLEAAWAT
+350 YRRQKETLEAAWAT

-423 EFNGNLTRA
+423 DFNGNLTRA

-445 NTLPPTPIA
+445 NKLPPTPIA

-494 AVRRFILNKNQRI
+494 AVRRFILNKNQRS
-507 KNKDSK
+507 KTKDSK

>member
-84 SDESEEKASSPDDAA
+84 SDESEEKASSPD
-99 APELVA
+99 
-105 KPSDPAEAEPSKD
+105 
-118 ADAKTVPQKTSE
+118 
-130 TADAAMNGADTLPA
+130 AAMNGADTLPA

-163 LILLAVAAV
+163 LILLAAAAV

-350 YRCQKETLEAAWAT
+350 YRRQKETLESAWAT

-432 DLRRPTPYNTYTM
+432 DLRRPTPYNT
-445 NTLPPTPIA
+445 
-454 MPSKASIEAA
+454 
-464 VHPADTK
+464 
-471 YLYFVARGDGTS
+471 
-483 EFSRTLAEHNR
+483 
-494 AVRRFILNKNQRI
+494 
-507 KNKDSK
+507 

>member
-1 MSEKIDPDR
+1 MSEKIASDR
-10 NDEDRAAAPEIPG
+10 NDEHEAAEPRTSG
-23 EPAPES
+23 EPAPET
-29 RPAEP
+29 RTAESDVNP
-34 EVHPKEGPAEEG
+34 EMPREEGTTGTTASDDVHADEKPKESADVTDAPSGEPQAALPQEEPADK
-46 PSEDPAAD
+46 EDAPKETPAA
-54 ADRPENAL
+54 E
-62 EEMDPA
+62 
-68 EDVSP
+68 
-73 EAAAS
+73 
-78 EYASAT
+78 T
-84 SDESEEKASSPDDAA
+84 SG
-99 APELVA
+99 
-105 KPSDPAEAEPSKD
+105 EPSKKGD
-118 ADAKTVPQKTSE
+118 EERAKTAESSE
-130 TADAAMNGADTLPA
+130 LLSDGA
-144 EAPAKKRGLARK
+144 APADGGAKPDPVPEPAPVRKKGLAGK
-156 ILLALLV
+156 IFLGIFVLVLLA
-163 LILLAVAAV
+163 AAAA

-177 QGKKKIFEEPVA
+177 QGKKKIFEEPVP
-189 IREGAGV
+189 IREGAGT
-196 EVVKDGATGRAVDIR
+196 EVVREGVTQRVVDIR

-219 SAVLRLKEAGFE
+219 SAVLRLRDAGFE

-287 PVWEVRKAFGAAEEL
+287 PIWEVRKAFGAAEEL
-302 EGKTSALDA
+302 EGKTAEMDA
-311 AAFAKAVGLPEGM
+311 EAFAKAVGLPEGM

-350 YRCQKETLEAAWAT
+350 YRRQKETLEAAWAM

-423 EFNGNLTRA
+423 DFNGNLTRA

-445 NTLPPTPIA
+445 NKLPPTPIA

-494 AVRRFILNKNQRI
+494 AVRRFILNKNQRS
-507 KNKDSK
+507 KTKDSK

>member
-99 APELVA
+99 APESVA

-163 LILLAVAAV
+163 LILLAAAAV

-350 YRCQKETLEAAWAT
+350 YRRQKETLESAWAT

-432 DLRRPTPYNTYTM
+432 DLRRPTPYNT
-445 NTLPPTPIA
+445 
-454 MPSKASIEAA
+454 
-464 VHPADTK
+464 
-471 YLYFVARGDGTS
+471 
-483 EFSRTLAEHNR
+483 
-494 AVRRFILNKNQRI
+494 
-507 KNKDSK
+507 

>member
-1 MSEKIDPDR
+1 MSEKINPDR

-34 EVHPKEGPAEEG
+34 EVHPKEGPADEG

-84 SDESEEKASSPDDAA
+84 SDESEEKASSPD
-99 APELVA
+99 
-105 KPSDPAEAEPSKD
+105 
-118 ADAKTVPQKTSE
+118 
-130 TADAAMNGADTLPA
+130 AAMNGADTLPA

-163 LILLAVAAV
+163 LILLAAAAV

-350 YRCQKETLEAAWAT
+350 YRRQKETLEAAWAT

>member
-34 EVHPKEGPAEEG
+34 EVHPKEGP
-46 PSEDPAAD
+46 SEDPAAD

-62 EEMDPA
+62 EEIDPA

-84 SDESEEKASSPDDAA
+84 SDESEEKASSP
-99 APELVA
+99 
-105 KPSDPAEAEPSKD
+105 
-118 ADAKTVPQKTSE
+118 
-130 TADAAMNGADTLPA
+130 DAAMNGADTLPA

-163 LILLAVAAV
+163 LILLAAAAV

-350 YRCQKETLEAAWAT
+350 YRRQKETLESAWAT